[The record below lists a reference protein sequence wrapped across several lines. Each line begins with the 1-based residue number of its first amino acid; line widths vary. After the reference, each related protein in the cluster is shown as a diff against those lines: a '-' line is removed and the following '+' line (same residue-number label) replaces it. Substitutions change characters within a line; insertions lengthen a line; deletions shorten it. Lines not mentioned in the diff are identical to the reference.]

1 VSLRLDEL
9 AARKELVVA
18 RLQLQ
23 RMETALRVTE
33 VREALRP
40 VSRIGSAIAR
50 PAAVI
55 GILDLVAPLLGLG
68 RIVRWARVGAI
79 AMVVFKVARNWR
91 GRQAQPQD
99 SASGPDPE
107 A

>member
-1 VSLRLDEL
+1 VSLRLEEL

-40 VSRIGSAIAR
+40 VGTIGRAIAR
-50 PAAVI
+50 PAAVV
-55 GILDLVAPLLGLG
+55 GMLDLVAPLFGLA
-68 RIVRWARVGAI
+68 RVARWARMGAI